1 MFTPL
6 KKTALHELLN
16 KPILFD
22 ANIFMVGISERTS
35 DAQLSLAEKIGRFAM
50 KICLFILPL
59 MLLVTVIAGVLAY
72 YQMIDVPGVSAIMD
86 HFSIHYH
93 SADVEKDIPE
103 TDTEGF
109 TYYESSEEN
118 LVKDDETGVMFVNN
132 ELLVTLVS
140 EEYKSELEEYVSTI
154 GGNIAGELPE
164 AAEYQILLPA
174 TYSYAQLQ
182 EIIEDMKTFEWFSYS
197 GVREITGKNVSE
209 HINRH
214 KA

>member
-1 MFTPL
+1 MT
-6 KKTALHELLN
+6 KKDKKYEEKRESRKEEKQNRKVQKKADRKE
-16 KPILFD
+16 KY
-22 ANIFMVGISERTS
+22 
-35 DAQLSLAEKIGRFAM
+35 AQLSLAEKIGRFAM

-59 MLLVTVIAGVLAY
+59 MLFVTVITGVLAY
-72 YQMIDVPGVSAIMD
+72 YQVIDVPGVSAIME

-164 AAEYQILLPA
+164 AGEYQILLPA

-182 EIIEDMKTFEWFSYS
+182 EIIEDMKTFEWFSYAS
-197 GVREITGKNVSE
+197 PNYSMQLDS
-209 HINRH
+209 
-214 KA
+214 